1 MSSIR
6 RDNKATCASGLP
18 VSVADE
24 PYFAMISFFTSGVNA
39 ISFPFHSVFLTRRP
53 SGFNLGRSTNSL
65 DCMNSRLRLWITQ
78 IERDLAVIGA
88 FIYECNKL
96 WRGNCANCQI
106 CGGKSCLNR
115 PASRNRRLPGA
126 RR

>member
-39 ISFPFHSVFLTRRP
+39 MSFPFHFSLTDQEAFRFESRKID
-53 SGFNLGRSTNSL
+53 NLVGQR
-65 DCMNSRLRLWITQ
+65 
-78 IERDLAVIGA
+78 E
-88 FIYECNKL
+88 F
-96 WRGNCANCQI
+96 
-106 CGGKSCLNR
+106 
-115 PASRNRRLPGA
+115 
-126 RR
+126 